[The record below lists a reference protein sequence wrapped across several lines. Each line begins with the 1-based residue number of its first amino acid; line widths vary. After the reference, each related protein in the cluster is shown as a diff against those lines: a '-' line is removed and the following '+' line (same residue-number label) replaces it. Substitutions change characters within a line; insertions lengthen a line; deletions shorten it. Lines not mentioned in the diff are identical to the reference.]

1 MKSKKISIQK
11 SIQKHISLS
20 ALFIQMLLART
31 TRLEFTSCY
40 QAIPIVRHVGFH

>member
-20 ALFIQMLLART
+20 ALFIQMLYSRAQ
-31 TRLEFTSCY
+31 LEFTSCY